1 MRAPADAR
9 TCRVCG
15 CWELLACE
23 GGCAWASADRCT
35 ACPADAPA
43 VLPIAAAHVANAT
56 LVEVTRLGWK
66 TVAGEQMQ
74 RLMHRAVEYPNLVFL
89 STQCGEAIIRR
100 EIYVGAMAV
109 DLIGWD
115 AAAATLLN
123 ERRAA
128 A

>member
-1 MRAPADAR
+1 MHAAADAR

-15 CWELLACE
+15 CWELQACE
-23 GGCAWASADRCT
+23 SGCAWASADRCT
-35 ACPADAPA
+35 ACPADATA
-43 VLPIAAAHVANAT
+43 VLPITAAHVAHVE

-66 TVAGEQMQ
+66 TVGGEQMQ

-89 STQCGEAIIRR
+89 STQRGEVITRR

-115 AAAATLLN
+115 ATAAALLN

>member
-1 MRAPADAR
+1 MRTPADAR

-15 CWELLACE
+15 CWELQACE
-23 GGCAWASADRCT
+23 GGCAWATADRCT
-35 ACPADAPA
+35 ACPAHA
-43 VLPIAAAHVANAT
+43 VMALPITAAHVA
-56 LVEVTRLGWK
+56 EVSLIEEAHFSWMS
-66 TVAGEQMQ
+66 GEN
-74 RLMHRAVEYPNLVFL
+74 RIDRYMHRAAEYPNLLFL
-89 STQCGEAIIRR
+89 STQRGEEIISR

-115 AAAATLLN
+115 ATAAALLN

>member
-15 CWELLACE
+15 CWELQACE
-23 GGCAWASADRCT
+23 VGCAWATADRCT
-35 ACPADAPA
+35 ACPANAPM
-43 VLPIAAAHVANAT
+43 VLPITAAHVANAT
-56 LVEVTRLGWK
+56 LAEMARLGWK
-66 TVAGEQMQ
+66 TVGGEQML

-89 STQCGEAIIRR
+89 STQRGEVIVRR

-115 AAAATLLN
+115 AAAAALLN